1 MRAWGV
7 NSDFARATDR
17 EDELNMIALN
27 VTSSVLLAKRVVG
40 DMVERRQ
47 GRVLVTSSI
56 AGNMPATF
64 MAAYGASKAL
74 PTSFSEALGNELKD
88 TGVSVTALAARD

>member
-1 MRAWGV
+1 
-7 NSDFARATDR
+7 
-17 EDELNMIALN
+17 MIALN

-40 DMVERRQ
+40 KMVERRQ

-64 MAAYGASKAL
+64 MA
-74 PTSFSEALGNELKD
+74 SFSEALGNELKD